1 MMRFLQGIQGHWLAK
16 ILSLLGAILL
26 WFFVMKEQNPIV
38 DITYTV
44 PVEVQGL
51 SSDYVVQN
59 VPKEVRVHLQGP
71 RNTIL
76 AISQSSLKAHVD
88 MSDVTPGQ
96 LNLPIEFVPP
106 SGVNLVEITPDSV
119 LVTVD
124 EYMVREMP
132 VEVQQIAK
140 VPDDIAIK
148 SISTVP
154 KVVSVSGAKEQV
166 SRVAHVILKVKMGD
180 RRANFTAS
188 GNLVAVDGAGK
199 EMDSVTITPRQGQA
213 QISLEQI
220 RFEKNLTVTPNFIG
234 SVPEGYIIK
243 SVTVE
248 PQQVLVSG
256 KENGIKSMTDIK
268 TVPIALGN
276 QTSTIDGDF
285 DILSSDM
292 YNSNPGKVHITV
304 EIMKKFIGDTTDA
317 KTH

>member
-1 MMRFLQGIQGHWLAK
+1 MMRFIQGIQGHWLAK

-26 WFFVMKEQNPIV
+26 WFFIMKEQNPIV

-51 SSDYVVQN
+51 NPDYVVTN
-59 VPKEVRVHLQGP
+59 VPKEVKVHLQGP
-71 RNTIL
+71 RNAIL
-76 AISQSSLKAHVD
+76 AVSQSSLKAHVD
-88 MSDVTPGQ
+88 MSDVSPGQ

-106 SGVNLVEITPDSV
+106 SGVNLVEVSPDSV

-124 EYMVREMP
+124 EYTVREMP
-132 VEVQQIAK
+132 VEVQQVGK

-148 SISTVP
+148 SIATVP
-154 KVVSVSGAKEQV
+154 KVVSISGAKEQV
-166 SRVAHVILKVKMGD
+166 TRVAHVMLRVKMGD
-180 RRANFTAS
+180 HRANFTAS

-199 EMDSVTITPRQGQA
+199 EIDSVTITPRQGQA
-213 QISLEQI
+213 QITLEQI
-220 RFEKNLTVTPNFIG
+220 RFEKNLSVTPNFVG
-234 SVPEGYIIK
+234 SVPNGYIIK

-248 PQQVLVSG
+248 PQQVLISG
-256 KENGIKSMTDIK
+256 KENSIKSMTDIK
-268 TVPIALGN
+268 TVPISLAN
-276 QTSTIDGDF
+276 QSSTIDGDF

-292 YNSNPGKVHITV
+292 YNANPAKVHVTV

>member
-166 SRVAHVILKVKMGD
+166 SRL
-180 RRANFTAS
+180 
-188 GNLVAVDGAGK
+188 
-199 EMDSVTITPRQGQA
+199 
-213 QISLEQI
+213 SLI
-220 RFEKNLTVTPNFIG
+220 
-234 SVPEGYIIK
+234 
-243 SVTVE
+243 
-248 PQQVLVSG
+248 
-256 KENGIKSMTDIK
+256 
-268 TVPIALGN
+268 
-276 QTSTIDGDF
+276 
-285 DILSSDM
+285 
-292 YNSNPGKVHITV
+292 HI
-304 EIMKKFIGDTTDA
+304 
-317 KTH
+317 